1 MNKIYSSFIAF
12 FVLIG
17 VAANA
22 TTHVITQESFTF
34 NPNAL
39 SVEVGDIVQFVWTSG
54 SHTTTSV
61 TVPAGAASWDA
72 PLTSANQLVEYT
84 VTTAGT
90 YAYVCTPH
98 AGLGMVGGFVA
109 VLPNRVANL
118 TSNADMNVSVQDGG
132 QLRVKL
138 TGASCGFASIGLL
151 DIMGRN
157 VAMIHQ
163 GGISSDDFVVRYDV
177 SSLQRGIYFVRF
189 QEGAFVTTRKVL
201 IQ

>member
-1 MNKIYSSFIAF
+1 LGTGAF
-12 FVLIG
+12 
-17 VAANA
+17 A

-54 SHTTTSV
+54 SHTTTSL

-72 PLTSANQLVEYT
+72 ALTSANPLVEYT

-98 AGLGMVGGFVA
+98 AAMGMVGGFVA

-118 TSNADMNVSVQDGG
+118 TSNADMNVSMQDGG

>member
-1 MNKIYSSFIAF
+1 MKKIYAA
-12 FVLIG
+12 FVLFFMLG
-17 VAANA
+17 MGAQA
-22 TTHVITQESFTF
+22 TVHVVTQQSLTF

-39 SVEVGDIVQFVWTSG
+39 SVEVGDVVQFVWTSG
-54 SHTTTSV
+54 NHTTTSV
-61 TVPAGAASWDA
+61 TVPSGAAAWDA
-72 PLTSANQLVEYT
+72 PLTSGNPLVEYT
-84 VTTAGT
+84 VSVAGT

-118 TSNADMNVSVQDGG
+118 SSEADMNVAVLDGG

-138 TGASCGFASIGLL
+138 TGASCDYAMIGLL

-163 GGISSDDFVVRYDV
+163 GGISANEFTVRYDV
-177 SSLQRGIYFVRF
+177 STLQRGIYFVRY
-189 QEGAFVTTRKVL
+189 QEGAYVTTRKVL

>member
-1 MNKIYSSFIAF
+1 MNKIYSVFVAF
-12 FVLIG
+12 FIMLG
-17 VAANA
+17 VSAFA
-22 TTHVITQESFTF
+22 TTHVITQESLTF

-39 SVEVGDIVQFVWTSG
+39 SVEVGDIVQFQWTSG
-54 SHTTTSV
+54 SHTTTSI
-61 TVPAGAASWDA
+61 TVPAGASSWDA
-72 PLTSANQLVEYT
+72 LLNSGNPLVEYT

-98 AGLGMVGGFVA
+98 AQMGMVGGFVA

-118 TSNADMNVSVQDGG
+118 SSHADMNVSVQDGG

-138 TGASCGFASIGLL
+138 TGASSGFASIGLL

-163 GGISSDDFVVRYDV
+163 GGISSDDFTVRYDV